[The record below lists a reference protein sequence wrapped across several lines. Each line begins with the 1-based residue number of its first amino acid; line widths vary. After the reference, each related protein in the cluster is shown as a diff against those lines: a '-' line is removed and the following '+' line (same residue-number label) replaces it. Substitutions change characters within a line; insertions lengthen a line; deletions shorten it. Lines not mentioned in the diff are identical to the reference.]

1 MKVKRKINPKKLFCF
16 ISFVFLT
23 TCCLWYGGRFI
34 YFYIEN
40 EKELNQKETNLSTNS
55 LVQTIIN
62 NSDLKNVNNEQY
74 FYNDSNNNYLKYSNI
89 IWRIIKIDKENTIY
103 LISDN
108 ILTTLNNTNDNYI
121 FKWLNSSEELNT
133 GILQKNLNNPS
144 EYLTNYKVCND
155 EVTDL
160 NNLECNKTNSN
171 NLIGLLSIVDYINTG
186 GEKSFINNQ
195 KYTYLNNKN
204 NNNQLWYINDEG
216 KLGTATSEDIYGIKP
231 VIRLNKDLKIINGN
245 GTSNNPYT
253 IEEETT
259 LFGSYVK
266 LGEDTW
272 RVYDVENE
280 NIKLILN
287 NYLTINNEKISKTYS
302 NNNYY
307 HNDTIYSSLAYYL
320 NNTYLN
326 TLSYKEIINNTTWPN
341 YYYSSE
347 TNYNYQEILTKKIDT
362 KVSLISIGDV
372 LLNDNNLENFFTN
385 TGTNSTSNQIYT
397 IDNNGTLNKK
407 TVTNTNNI
415 VPCISINKNILTKG
429 QGTIDNPYEME

>member
-415 VPCISINKNILTKG
+415 VPCISINNNILTKG